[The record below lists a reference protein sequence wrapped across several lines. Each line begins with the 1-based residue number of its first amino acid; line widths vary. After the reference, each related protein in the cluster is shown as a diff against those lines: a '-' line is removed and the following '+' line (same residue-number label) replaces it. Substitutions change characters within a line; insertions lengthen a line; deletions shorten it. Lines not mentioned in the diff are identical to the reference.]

1 MEQNKKKSG
10 MVETFE
16 DAVSFKL
23 ISEISRVLKD
33 DGVFITITHSSSSLM
48 EAIDIV
54 KDFLILNN
62 IDTDKLLPVE
72 ALINKFSN
80 ANGCELL
87 SPWFDSIEQFDFI
100 NSLEF
105 SYDDFFQLIN
115 YFRFK
120 KSFFIPESLIAEK
133 TIVEGIEAKLLS
145 IFESNK
151 KMVITKDDT
160 IFICTKPSGDK
171 A

>member
-1 MEQNKKKSG
+1 DFKDNEYDLILCSYALY
-10 MVETFE
+10 FFP
-16 DAVSFKL
+16 DA

-33 DGVFITITHSSSSLM
+33 NGIFITITHSSSSLM
-48 EAIDIV
+48 EIIDIV
-54 KDFLILNN
+54 KDYLILNN
-62 IDTDKLLPVE
+62 IDTDRLLPVE
-72 ALINKFSN
+72 ALINKFSH

-87 SPWFDSIEQFDFI
+87 SPWFDNIVQFDFI

-105 SYDDFFQLIN
+105 SYDDLSQFVN

-120 KSFFIPESLIAEK
+120 KTFFIPESLIADK

-151 KMVITKDDT
+151 KMIITKDDT
-160 IFICTKPSGDK
+160 IFICTKSSGDK